1 MSNETEI
8 NLNYSKEDKHV
19 NVYTI
24 VMLSISIFL
33 LFLICF
39 SINYKKC
46 KLIFQ

>member
-1 MSNETEI
+1 MSNQTELD
-8 NLNYSKEDKHV
+8 LNYIEENKNI
-19 NVYTI
+19 NVYAI